1 MKTLLILFIILVTF
15 SSFAKSSGEKIIPQG
30 RFAPLYGIE
39 KDQKDFLIKS
49 FRMDVY
55 PVTVRSFKQFL
66 KEHPEWSK
74 EKIAPLYADKN
85 YLSFKKET
93 GESPVVYVSWF
104 SANAYCESKKGRLP
118 STLEWEY
125 VAAASE
131 TLKDATKSEP
141 FVDKILA
148 WYSHPENEDE
158 IKVVGKDSPNIYGI
172 HNLHGLI
179 WEWTSDF
186 NSVIMTS
193 DNRDDGDKQKG
204 LYCGAGSIGSR
215 SKEDYA
221 AFIRYSL
228 RSSLNANFTLTNLGF
243 RCAYD
248 L

>member
-1 MKTLLILFIILVTF
+1 MKTVISLIIILL
-15 SSFAKSSGEKIIPQG
+15 SSSSLAKDRDEKTIPQG

-49 FRMDVY
+49 FRLDIY
-55 PVTVRSFKQFL
+55 PVTVKSFREFL

-85 YLSFKKET
+85 YLAIKKEVS
-93 GESPVVYVSWF
+93 ESPAVNVSWF
-104 SANAYCESKKGRLP
+104 VVNAFCESKKGRLP

-125 VAAASE
+125 VAAANE
-131 TLKDATKSEP
+131 TLKDATKFEP
-141 FVDKILA
+141 FVDKILG
-148 WYSHPENEDE
+148 WYSRPENEDE
-158 IKVVGKDSPNIYGI
+158 IKVVGHDSANIYGI

-186 NSVIMTS
+186 NSVIMAS

-221 AFIRYSL
+221 AFVRYSL
-228 RSSLNANFTLTNLGF
+228 RSSLSANYTLTNLGF

-248 L
+248 N

>member
-1 MKTLLILFIILVTF
+1 MKTFLLILSIFIGNI
-15 SSFAKSSGEKIIPQG
+15 SFGKTRDLQTIPQG

-39 KDQKDFLIKS
+39 KDQKDFLVKA
-49 FRMDVY
+49 FQLDAY
-55 PVTVRSFKQFL
+55 PITVLEFKQFI
-66 KEHPEWSK
+66 KGHPEWSK

-85 YLSFKKET
+85 YLSPTKDINQ
-93 GESPVVYVSWF
+93 SPVVYVSWF

-131 TLKDATKSEP
+131 TLRDASKSEP

-148 WYSHPENEDE
+148 WYSSPENEDA
-158 IKVVGKDSPNIYGI
+158 IKVVGKDKANYYGI

-179 WEWTSDF
+179 WEWTNDF

-204 LYCGAGSIGSR
+204 LYCGSGSIGSR
-215 SKEDYA
+215 TKEDYA
-221 AFIRYSL
+221 AFVRYSL